1 MPAWGRLLSAALLGG
16 AAVRSQS
23 VETGESS
30 SSYIPAVS
38 EMVTK
43 QEVFELEPVDA
54 TLRGLVYRDSNR
66 NGSFDDDESPIQ
78 GAIVKLFDCRTG
90 RRVGITR
97 TGSDGYY
104 GLTVTSDSLPTDFD
118 SGSRGC
124 FYVQYTVPNSVMS
137 GAEFTTPLNG
147 ETNDIYLGAGDR
159 RTGLE
164 AGVYERTPEP
174 TGGWSTPEPTTE
186 TKAPTEGVVMTL
198 TPTKRP
204 TTRAPTLAP
213 ATAAPADAEAVTMSP
228 TIVLPMVFIP
238 VPDDL
243 LPAAA
248 TGAPSSGGGWS
259 LLETASPATALVDKD
274 TGEVITAETDAV
286 VSDQVEESDT
296 TISDQMEE
304 PDAIDAGIS
313 DMLDAEIEEVE
324 GERQDGVEES
334 ETTEPETSDEPN
346 LDTADGGL
354 FFEPGA
360 KEDGEPS
367 GVAEPVED
375 EDDETELKEVEISK
389 PAKLTGPMDISAF
402 VTVRL
407 DYLQTMDESA
417 QSAFEGV
424 CTEFLSG
431 VLKEFE
437 HPIYNVDCAFVGQ
450 TAVSR
455 RRRKLGRRGRRLI
468 RELSRTRRRRLQVG
482 IEAEL
487 EVSGTVDRT
496 DRVQE
501 PEDVMLESLL
511 VGAFDVQGYLF
522 ADALKEE
529 SQAFSSLAAVSGVR
543 SVVEQPDGAGVLD
556 GTPTDG
562 IFAPAVIGG
571 IAAGGAVLLLCVLV
585 AAGRS
590 RKKKRRLRKELED
603 DLDSVESDPDLEGGE
618 GGKRPRTP
626 KNHSPANTR
635 STSSPSSSSSFQ
647 GFVSPCSSGEVEVSL
662 PSPTARGPSS
672 PDASLR
678 NRVRRDVMTP
688 PGKLGIMVANTK
700 SHGPAVHTIRPGSV
714 MEGLVYVNDIIVSV
728 NDVDTS
734 TYSAEQITQVMKD
747 TVGGGRKIT
756 VLSAHR

>member
-1 MPAWGRLLSAALLGG
+1 MPAWGRLLSAALLG
-16 AAVRSQS
+16 AAANSQS
-23 VETGESS
+23 VETGFVGFEETGEPS

-54 TLRGLVYRDSNR
+54 TLRGLVYKDTNR

-97 TGSDGYY
+97 TDSDGYY

-124 FYVQYTVPNSVMS
+124 FYVQYTIPNNVMS

-186 TKAPTEGVVMTL
+186 TEAPTEGAVMTL

-213 ATAAPADAEAVTMSP
+213 ETPAPADVTMSP

-248 TGAPSSGGGWS
+248 TGAPSSGGGWT

-334 ETTEPETSDEPN
+334 AEETTEPETPDEPN
-346 LDTADGGL
+346 LDMAD
-354 FFEPGA
+354 
-360 KEDGEPS
+360 DEPS
-367 GVAEPVED
+367 GSTPLVFTDDKTD
-375 EDDETELKEVEISK
+375 EDNETELKEVEITEPSK
-389 PAKLTGPMDISAF
+389 LSGPMDISAT

-407 DYLQTMDESA
+407 DNLQTMDESA

-437 HPIYNVDCAFVGQ
+437 HPIYNVDCALVGQ
-450 TAVSR
+450 TAMSR

-468 RELSRTRRRRLQVG
+468 RELSRTRRRRLQAG

-487 EVSGTVDRT
+487 LVSGTVDRT

-501 PEDVMLESLL
+501 PGDVMLESLL

-529 SQAFSSLAAVSGVR
+529 SQAFQSLSAVSGVR

-556 GTPTDG
+556 GTPADG
-562 IFAPAVIGG
+562 IFTPAVIGG

-635 STSSPSSSSSFQ
+635 STASPSSSSSFQ

-734 TYSAEQITQVMKD
+734 TYTAEQITQVMKD